1 MPLLTPQ
8 QTVRFFIL
16 GLPIGLILTGILAM
30 FIYFRIDDVQEE
42 NSSRVPVRRPLAE
55 ADLRAYVRTLA
66 GAIGPRHAGA
76 PETLSSA
83 SKYFRSTLG
92 PANLGFTVSR
102 HEYEAEG
109 QTFYNLVLD
118 LPGAPGPRAGEI
130 VLVTAAYDTTPQ
142 SPGANGHA
150 SGVAA
155 LMSLAQ
161 SFTGSRSARTLRFVA
176 LVNEAPPWAG
186 TAASGSAAYAASL
199 KIRQDN
205 VVAVVSLEGLGSYSD
220 TPGSQK
226 SPPGPRVPFPGTGN
240 FLAVIA
246 NAAAAP
252 SLPRL
257 AAEFTTATKLP
268 LETET
273 ASSLPA
279 LLGGATAR
287 SFDAAGW
294 PVLRISDTG
303 DLRNPEWQTAGDT
316 PDKLDYPR
324 FLEAVKGI
332 EALLRSLANDDRVIH
347 S

>member
-1 MPLLTPQ
+1 MALLTPQ

-30 FIYFRIDDVQEE
+30 FIYFRIDDVREE

-55 ADLRAYVRTLA
+55 ADLREYVRVLA
-66 GAIGPRHAGA
+66 GGIGPRHAGA

-83 SKYFRSTLG
+83 SKYFQSTLG
-92 PANLGFTVSR
+92 PANLGFKVSR
-102 HEYEAEG
+102 HEYEAED

-118 LPGAPGPRAGEI
+118 QPGAPGPRAEEI
-130 VLVTAAYDTTPQ
+130 VLVTAAYDTPPQ
-142 SPGANGHA
+142 SPGANSHA

-161 SFTGSRSARTLRFVA
+161 SFTGSYSARTLRFVA

-186 TAASGSAAYAASL
+186 TAGSGSAAYAASL
-199 KIRQDN
+199 ITGQDK

-220 TPGSQK
+220 LPGSQK
-226 SPPGPRVPFPGTGN
+226 FPPGPVAPFPDTGN
-240 FLAVIA
+240 FLALIA

-268 LETET
+268 LQTES
-273 ASSLPA
+273 AVSLPV
-279 LLGGATAR
+279 LMGGATAR

-294 PVLRISDTG
+294 PVFRVTDTSEWRDPAWQASG
-303 DLRNPEWQTAGDT
+303 DI
-316 PDKLDYPR
+316 PDRLDYAR

-332 EALLRSLANDDRVIH
+332 EALLRTLANDDLPER
-347 S
+347 